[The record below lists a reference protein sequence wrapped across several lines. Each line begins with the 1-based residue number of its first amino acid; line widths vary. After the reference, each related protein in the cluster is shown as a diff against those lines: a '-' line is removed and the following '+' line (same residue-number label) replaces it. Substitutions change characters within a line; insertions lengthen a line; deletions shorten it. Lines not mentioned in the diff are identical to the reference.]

1 MIKKFIS
8 VLTKVQHVGFAL
20 IVAGAMV
27 ACSEKE
33 VPTPQPQEPE
43 FTEEELAEMAAA
55 DKFAAANSV
64 YRALALIN
72 ELPDN
77 WENATYAPAEGVPVD
92 EANSDIRNM
101 ISTGVEHAKNYFLSI
116 VPDLGLNGDS
126 WSHEGV
132 GTLTF
137 RAMNEENCYAVIDV
151 NLVQMPGLKQLRF
164 VPEAVV
170 GENSFSGEPY
180 YHVGD
185 VVKDKKG
192 IYWICVRP
200 AGGPLKKDY
209 AYFVS
214 FDKSLIKT
222 TTQNQTIYNVDHN
235 YQLTKEKNTALTGKW
250 TYAKNL
256 VEERIAIAAAHTFA
270 MFYGA
275 KQRLRIYSDFVDK
288 ADHLN
293 FPVHELVMNLVMNYD
308 LDDDMK
314 PEDNYESPNAF
325 AVAYGS
331 YVKNSYTKERQ
342 EKYLQPYLY
351 VTHAEEVN
359 VSGKI
364 VEKVHKSWRSR
375 SYDSRTPYTY
385 SLTTDYDPQSLG
397 TFSDRFFYLPQTQV
411 EYLEDSNWGY
421 QEPFNILDYTMSFDP
436 IKGESYFRP
445 EKNRFAM
452 NGVDNLR
459 VLVMTQ
465 TSVKDNGKPNSGYT
479 LIELEEECFE
489 PDYWSSLDN
498 TERRIYDYETST
510 DPVEDIYE

>member
-1 MIKKFIS
+1 MIKNFIS
-8 VLTKVQHVGFAL
+8 KLLKTQHMGFAL
-20 IVAGAMV
+20 FVAV
-27 ACSEKE
+27 ALVSCDKE
-33 VPTPQPQEPE
+33 GDVSTQEPE
-43 FTEEELAEMAAA
+43 LTPEELAEMAAA

-77 WENATYAPAEGVPVD
+77 WEIATYTPAEGVPVD
-92 EANSDIRNM
+92 EANSDIRNVV
-101 ISTGVEHAKNYFLSI
+101 STGVEHAKSYFLSI
-116 VPDLGLNGDS
+116 VPDLGLEGDI

-137 RAMNEENCYAVIDV
+137 KAVNEDNCYAVIDV

-164 VPEAVV
+164 VPESVV

-293 FPVHELVMNLVMNYD
+293 FPVHELVMNLVVNYD
-308 LDDDMK
+308 MDYDLK
-314 PEDNYESPNAF
+314 PEKNYESPNAF

-351 VTHAEEVN
+351 VTHGEEVS

-364 VEKVHKSWRSR
+364 IEKVHKSWRSH
-375 SYDSRTPYTY
+375 SYDPRTPYTY

-397 TFSDRFFYLPQTQV
+397 TFSNRFYYLPQTQV

-436 IKGESYFRP
+436 IKGEEYFIP